1 MPKVKYLGGDSFTSF
16 ITNPPIEFTPE
27 AEVPASL
34 VPALLAT
41 KRGRKPLFEVI
52 EETTPATKPTPKTR
66 K

>member
-16 ITNPPIEFTPE
+16 IANPPIEFTPE

-34 VPALLAT
+34 LPALLST

-52 EETTPATKPTPKTR
+52 EEPAPAAKAATKTR

>member
-1 MPKVKYLGGDSFTSF
+1 MPKVKYLGGGSFTSF

-34 VPALLAT
+34 LPALLAT
-41 KRGRKPLFEVI
+41 KRNAKPLFEVVV
-52 EETTPATKPTPKTR
+52 EEAPPEKPTPKR